1 MAGQQRTPHSSRT
14 TPIVGSGE
22 PPTMLLVEP
31 DEDLG
36 RELVNAARRRGLR
49 TSWSRDGGNALL
61 RAGATK
67 PDLVVVAARLPILDS
82 STVIRT
88 IRHRWKMCILVGATP
103 CDEALARAA
112 LEAGAH
118 ATVAR
123 PYDLNTVLRLG
134 LGADEIHLRPG
145 LAGVMTVG
153 PVMVDL
159 GRHEVRL
166 DDREVQLT
174 TRELQLLAYLIRR
187 DGDVANQNEI
197 SAAVWGHPADSNTIA
212 VHIKRLRDKLGIHPI
227 HGQLIITIR
236 GAGYRL
242 TPSLYADRPSAAS

>member
-1 MAGQQRTPHSSRT
+1 MAGKQPMPHSRRT
-14 TPIVGSGE
+14 TPIVGSNE

-36 RELVNAARRRGLR
+36 RELVDAARRRGLR
-49 TSWSRDGGNALL
+49 TSWSRDGGDALV
-61 RAGATK
+61 RAGATR

-88 IRHRWKMCILVGATP
+88 IRHRWEMCILVGATA
-103 CDEALARAA
+103 CDEMLARAA

-123 PYDLNTVLRLG
+123 PYDLDTVLRLG
-134 LGADEIHLRPG
+134 LGADKNHLRPG
-145 LAGVMTVG
+145 PAGVMTVG

-159 GRHEVRL
+159 SRHEVRL

-174 TRELQLLAYLIRR
+174 ARELQLLAYLIRR
-187 DGDVANQNEI
+187 GGEVASQKEI
-197 SAAVWGHPADSNTIA
+197 SAAVWGHPADTNTVA
-212 VHIKRLRDKLGIHPI
+212 VHIKRLRDKLGIHPV

-242 TPSLYADRPSAAS
+242 TRSLYADRPSAAS

>member
-1 MAGQQRTPHSSRT
+1 MVGQQQMPHSRHT
-14 TPIVGSGE
+14 TPVVGSTQ
-22 PPTMLLVEP
+22 PPTMLLAEP
-31 DEDLG
+31 DEELG
-36 RELVNAARRRGLR
+36 RALVDAARRRGLR
-49 TSWSRDGGNALL
+49 TSWSRDGGDALV
-61 RAGATK
+61 RAGATE

-103 CDEALARAA
+103 CDDILARAA

-123 PYDLNTVLRLG
+123 PYDLDTLLRLG
-134 LGADEIHLRPG
+134 LGADESPLRAGP
-145 LAGVMTVG
+145 AGVVEVG

-166 DDREVQLT
+166 DDREIQLT
-174 TRELQLLAYLIRR
+174 ARELQLLAYLIGR
-187 DGDVANQNEI
+187 GGEVASQNEI
-197 SAAVWGHPADSNTIA
+197 SSAVWGHQADTNTVA
-212 VHIKRLRDKLGIHPI
+212 VHIKRLRDKLGIHPV

-242 TPSLYADRPSAAS
+242 THSLYLDRPSAAS

>member
-1 MAGQQRTPHSSRT
+1 MAGKQRMPHSRRT
-14 TPIVGSGE
+14 TPIVGSSE

-36 RELVNAARRRGLR
+36 RELVDAARRRGLH
-49 TSWSRDGGNALL
+49 TSWSRDGGDALV

-88 IRHRWKMCILVGATP
+88 IRHRWEMCILVGATAR
-103 CDEALARAA
+103 DEMLARAA

-123 PYDLNTVLRLG
+123 PYDLDTVLRLG
-134 LGADEIHLRPG
+134 LGADESQRRPG
-145 LAGVMTVG
+145 PAGVMTVG
-153 PVMVDL
+153 PVVVDL

-187 DGDVANQNEI
+187 GGEVASQNEI
-197 SAAVWGHPADSNTIA
+197 SIAVWGHPADTNTVA
-212 VHIKRLRDKLGIHPI
+212 VHIKRLRDKLGIHPV

-242 TPSLYADRPSAAS
+242 TRSLYADRPSAAS